1 MSAAG
6 VTTKR
11 ERGLFAGPQGRYR
24 KTTLLAYVFL
34 LPSVL
39 ILVIFHF
46 IGMAYGLFISLHRWG
61 LIAEEFL
68 WFENYGRALASDSAL
83 WQALTVT
90 FYYALC
96 VIPIQLPL
104 ALVIAYLLFQ
114 PIKGRDAFRVLYFLP
129 YITSTVAGAA
139 VWEWILDPY
148 NGVLNFALERI
159 GINAL
164 DTIMWLNEPKGLVE
178 ILLNVRIADNPVLLE
193 AVPGGW
199 GNFVG
204 YILAGPSLAL
214 IGVTLASAWH
224 YLGFDIVIFLAGLG
238 GIPSELYE
246 AAHIDGAN
254 EWQAFR
260 HITIPLLSPTTFF
273 LLITTTIGVLQTFN
287 TIYIMTNGNPLG
299 RTRTVTMLVF
309 QNFFDYT
316 RLGYGS
322 SLAFILFFIILGI
335 TILQFRLG
343 GRRVH
348 Y

>member
-1 MSAAG
+1 MSTAG
-6 VTTKR
+6 VTTHR
-11 ERGLFAGPQGRYR
+11 ERGFLAGPKGRYR
-24 KTTLLAYVFL
+24 KTTLLAYAFL
-34 LPSVL
+34 FPSVL
-39 ILVIFHF
+39 ILVVFHF
-46 IGMAYGLFISLHRWG
+46 IGMFYGLWISLHQWG
-61 LIAEEFL
+61 LIPEGFVG
-68 WFENYGRALASDSAL
+68 FENYGRALASDSAF

-90 FYYALC
+90 FFYTLL

-114 PIKGRDAFRVLYFLP
+114 PIKGRDGFRVLYFLP

-139 VWEWILDPY
+139 VWQWILDPY
-148 NGVLNFALERI
+148 NGVLNFALEKI
-159 GINAL
+159 GIKAL
-164 DTIMWLNEPKGLVE
+164 DNIMWLQEPRGLVE
-178 ILLNVRIADNPVLLE
+178 ILLNTRIAENPQLLE

-199 GNFVG
+199 GGLVG

-214 IGVTLASAWH
+214 LGVVLASSWH
-224 YLGFDIVIFLAGLG
+224 YLGFDTVIFLAGLG
-238 GIPSELYE
+238 NIPTELYE
-246 AAHIDGAN
+246 AARIDGAN

-273 LLITTTIGVLQTFN
+273 LVITTTIGVLQTFN

-309 QNFFDYT
+309 QNFFEFT

-335 TILQFRLG
+335 TVLQFRLG

>member
-6 VTTKR
+6 VTTYR
-11 ERGLFAGPQGRYR
+11 ERGFWGGPKGRYR
-24 KTTLLAYVFL
+24 KTTLLAYLFL

-39 ILVIFHF
+39 ILVVFHF
-46 IGMAYGLFISLHRWG
+46 IGMFYGFWISLHQWG
-61 LIAEEFL
+61 LLPEAFI

-90 FYYALC
+90 FYYTLL

-104 ALVIAYLLFQ
+104 ALVMAYLLFQ
-114 PIKGRDAFRVLYFLP
+114 PIRGRDAFRVLYFLP

-148 NGVLNFALERI
+148 NGILNFALEKI
-159 GINAL
+159 GIKAL
-164 DTIMWLNEPKGLVE
+164 DTIMWLHEPRGLVE
-178 ILLNVRIADNPVLLE
+178 ILLNTQIAENPALLE
-193 AVPGGW
+193 AIPGGW
-199 GNFVG
+199 GRLLG

-214 IGVTLASAWH
+214 LGVVLASSWH

-238 GIPSELYE
+238 NIPTELYE
-246 AAHIDGAN
+246 AARIDGAD

-273 LLITTTIGVLQTFN
+273 LVITTTIGVLQTFN
-287 TIYIMTNGNPLG
+287 TIYVMTNGNPLG

-309 QNFFDYT
+309 QNFFDFT

-322 SLAFILFFIILGI
+322 ALAFILFFIILGI
-335 TILQFRLG
+335 TILQFRVG

>member
-1 MSAAG
+1 MSATG
-6 VTTKR
+6 VTTHR
-11 ERGLFAGPQGRYR
+11 ERGFFAGPKGRYR

-34 LPSVL
+34 APSVL
-39 ILVIFHF
+39 ILAVFHL
-46 IGMAYGLFISLHRWG
+46 IGMFYGFFISLHDWG
-61 LIAEEFL
+61 LISEGFV

-96 VIPIQLPL
+96 VIPVQLPL

-114 PIKGRDAFRVLYFLP
+114 PIKGRGAFRVLYFLP

-148 NGVLNFALERI
+148 NGVLNFALDKI
-159 GINAL
+159 GIKAL
-164 DTIMWLNEPKGLVE
+164 DTIQWLNEPKGLFE
-178 ILLNVRIADNPVLLE
+178 ILLNTQIAENPALLD
-193 AVPGGW
+193 AVPFGW
-199 GNFVG
+199 GGLVG
-204 YILAGPSLAL
+204 YVLAGPSLAL
-214 IGVTLASAWH
+214 IGVTLASSWH
-224 YLGFDIVIFLAGLG
+224 YLGFDVVIFLAGLG
-238 GIPSELYE
+238 GIPTELYE
-246 AAHIDGAN
+246 AARIDGAN
-254 EWQAFR
+254 EWQTFR
-260 HITIPLLSPTTFF
+260 HITIPMLSPTTFF

-287 TIYIMTNGNPLG
+287 TIYIMTNGDPLG

-322 SLAFILFFIILGI
+322 SLAFILFFIILAI
-335 TILQFRLG
+335 TVVQFRFG